1 MSLTK
6 ILNLIGGRLVEPQSG
21 EWLDNYEPATGTF
34 YSQVANSIDQDI
46 ELAVTAAT
54 KAAPGWA
61 KMPAAERSRLLFRL
75 ADLID
80 RDAAKLAEAE
90 SKDNGKTL
98 KLASAV
104 DIPRASTNFRFF
116 AGAVLGYGSQSHNA
130 PGSVNYTLRK
140 PHGVVAC
147 ISPWNLPLYLLTWK
161 IAPALAAG
169 NCVIAKPSEL
179 TPMTAFLL
187 AQLSIEAGLPP
198 GVLNIVHGLGG
209 RAGNALISH
218 PGVKAVSFTGG
229 TVTGRHIAATIAPQF
244 KKYSLEMG
252 GKNPT
257 LIFADCDY
265 ERMLPVAVRS
275 AFANQGQICLCGSRI
290 LVEDSIYDRFRE
302 DFVRETNKLKVGDPR
317 DKESDLGAVVS
328 QPHQTK
334 ILAAIETAQ
343 QEGGQILAGGSAGS
357 VPGRCENGW
366 FVQPTVIDGLSNDCS
381 TNQNEIFGPVVT
393 LQPFESAGHAIELA
407 NGTKYGLSATIW
419 SGNIDRAVSVAEEI
433 DSGVVWINDWLVRDL
448 RTPFGGMK
456 ESGVGREGGMAAF
469 DFWTE
474 PKNVGISF
482 LA

>member
-6 ILNLIGGRLVEPQSG
+6 ILNLIGGQLVEPQCG
-21 EWLDNYEPATGTF
+21 NWIDNFEPATGKV
-34 YSQVANSIDQDI
+34 YSQVPNSHEGDI
-46 ELAVTAAT
+46 EQAVAAAT
-54 KAAPGWA
+54 NAAKSWS
-61 KMPAAERSRLLFRL
+61 KLPAAERSRLLFRL
-75 ADLID
+75 AELID
-80 RDAAKLAEAE
+80 RDAAQLAEAE

-116 AGAVLGYGSQSHNA
+116 AGAVLGYGSQSHNG

-147 ISPWNLPLYLLTWK
+147 ISPWNLPIYLLTWK
-161 IAPALAAG
+161 IAPALAVG

-179 TPMTAFLL
+179 TPMTAFML

-198 GVLNIVHGLGG
+198 GVLNIVHGMGG
-209 RAGNALISH
+209 QAGNALISH
-218 PGVKAVSFTGG
+218 AGVKAVSFTGG
-229 TVTGRHIAATIAPQF
+229 TVTGRQIASTVAPQF
-244 KKYSLEMG
+244 KKFSLEMG

-257 LIFADCDY
+257 LIFANCDY
-265 ERMLPVAVRS
+265 ERMLPVVVRS

-290 LVEDSIYDRFRE
+290 LVEDSIYDRFRD
-302 DFVRETNKLKVGDPR
+302 DFVRQANLLKVGDPL
-317 DKESDLGAVVS
+317 DKATDLGAVVS

-334 ILAAIETAQ
+334 ILSAIETAK
-343 QEGGQILAGGSAGS
+343 QEGGRVLTGGSAGS
-357 VPGRCENGW
+357 VSGRCQNGW
-366 FVQPTVIDGLSNDCS
+366 FVQPTVIDGLSNECS

-393 LQPFESAGHAIELA
+393 LQPFQSTSQAVELA
-407 NGTKYGLSATIW
+407 NGTKYGLSATIF
-419 SGNIDRAVSVAEEI
+419 SSNIDRALSVAEEI
-433 DSGVVWINDWLVRDL
+433 DAGVVWINDWLVRDL

-482 LA
+482 LG

>member
-6 ILNLIGGRLVEPQSG
+6 ILNLIGGQLVEPQSG
-21 EWLDNYEPATGTF
+21 TWIDNFEPATGKV
-34 YSQVANSIDQDI
+34 YSHVANSNERDIDH
-46 ELAVTAAT
+46 AVAAATTAA
-54 KAAPGWA
+54 KRWG
-61 KMPAAERSRLLFRL
+61 KIPAAERSRLLFRL

-98 KLASAV
+98 KLASAM

-116 AGAVLGYGSQSHNA
+116 AGAVLGYGSQSHNG
-130 PGSVNYTLRK
+130 PGSVNYTLRQ

-161 IAPALAAG
+161 IAPALAVG

-179 TPMTAFLL
+179 TPMTAFIL

-198 GVLNIVHGLGG
+198 GVLNIVHGMGSQT
-209 RAGNALISH
+209 GNALISH
-218 PGVKAVSFTGG
+218 AGVKAVSFTGG
-229 TVTGRHIAATIAPQF
+229 TVTGRKIASTVAPQF
-244 KKYSLEMG
+244 KKFSLEMG

-257 LIFADCDY
+257 LVFADCDY
-265 ERMLPVAVRS
+265 ERMLPVVVRS

-290 LVEDSIYDRFRE
+290 LVEHSIYDRFRD
-302 DFVRETNKLKVGDPR
+302 DFVRQTNLLRMGDPL
-317 DKESDLGAVVS
+317 DKETDLGAVVS

-334 ILAAIETAQ
+334 ILNAIETAKR
-343 QEGGQILAGGSAGS
+343 EGGRVLTGGSAGS
-357 VPGRCENGW
+357 VAGRCQDGW
-366 FVQPTVIDGLSNDCS
+366 FVQPTVIEGLPNECS

-393 LQPFESAGHAIELA
+393 LQSFQSVSQAIDLA
-407 NGTKYGLSATIW
+407 NGTKYGLSATIF
-419 SGNIDRAVSVAEEI
+419 SGNIDRALSVAEEI
-433 DSGVVWINDWLVRDL
+433 EAGVVWINDWLVRDL

-482 LA
+482 LG

>member
-1 MSLTK
+1 MTN
-6 ILNLIGGRLVEPQSG
+6 ILNLIDGRLREPRSG
-21 EWLDNYEPATGTF
+21 KWLDNFEPATGTV
-34 YSQVANSIDQDI
+34 YAQVPDSDQDDVDQ
-46 ELAVTAAT
+46 AFAAAAQ
-54 KAAPGWA
+54 AAPGWG
-61 KMPAAERSRLLFRL
+61 KLPAAERSRLLFRL
-75 ADLID
+75 AELID
-80 RDAAKLAEAE
+80 RDAATLAAAE

-98 KLASAV
+98 KLASAM

-116 AGAVLGYGSQSHNA
+116 AGAVLGYGSQSHNG

-161 IAPALAAG
+161 IAPALAVG

-198 GVLNIVHGLGG
+198 GVLSIIHGTG
-209 RAGNALISH
+209 ATTGNSLISH
-218 PGVKAVSFTGG
+218 AGVKTVSFTGG
-229 TVTGRHIAATIAPQF
+229 TVTGRHIASTVAPQF
-244 KKYSLEMG
+244 KKLSLEMG

-265 ERMLPVAVRS
+265 ERMLPVVLRS

-290 LVEDSIYDRFRE
+290 LVERTIYDRFRG
-302 DFVRETNKLKVGDPR
+302 DFVQRTKQLKVGDPLVS
-317 DKESDLGAVVS
+317 DTDLGAVVS
-328 QPHQTK
+328 KPHQQK
-334 ILAAIETAQ
+334 ILNAIETAKL
-343 QEGGQILAGGSAGS
+343 EGGRILAGGSAAS
-357 VPGRCENGW
+357 VPGRCQQGW
-366 FVQPTVIDGLSNDCS
+366 FVQPTVIEDLPNKCS

-393 LQPFESAGHAIELA
+393 LQPFDSAQQAIELA
-407 NGTKYGLSATIW
+407 NGTRYGLSATIW
-419 SGNIDRAVSVAEEI
+419 SRNLDQAISVAEAV
-433 DSGVVWINDWLVRDL
+433 DVGVVWINDWLVRDL

-482 LA
+482 FG

>member
-6 ILNLIGGRLVEPQSG
+6 ILNLIDGKLVES
-21 EWLDNYEPATGTF
+21 ESRESIDNFEPATGAV
-34 YSQVANSIDQDI
+34 YSQVPNSNEQDI
-46 ELAVTAAT
+46 ELAVAAAT
-54 KAAPGWA
+54 NAATGWS
-61 KMPAAERSRLLFRL
+61 KMPVAERSRLLFRL
-75 ADLID
+75 AELID

-116 AGAVLGYGSQSHNA
+116 AGAVLGYGSQSHNG
-130 PGSVNYTLRK
+130 PGSVNYTLRQ

-161 IAPALAAG
+161 IAPALAVG

-198 GVLNIVHGLGG
+198 GVLNIVHGTGSQT
-209 RAGNALISH
+209 GNALISH
-218 PGVKAVSFTGG
+218 AGVKAVSFTGG
-229 TVTGRHIAATIAPQF
+229 TVTGRHIASTVAPQF
-244 KKYSLEMG
+244 KKFSLEMG

-257 LIFADCDY
+257 LVFADCDY
-265 ERMLPVAVRS
+265 DRMLPVVVRS

-290 LVEDSIYDRFRE
+290 LVEHSIYERFRD
-302 DFVRETNKLKVGDPR
+302 DFVRQTMQLKVGDPL
-317 DKESDLGAVVS
+317 DHDTDLGAVVS
-328 QPHQTK
+328 QLHQTK
-334 ILAAIETAQ
+334 ILNAIETARK
-343 QEGGQILAGGSAGS
+343 EGGQVLAGGSAGS
-357 VPGRCENGW
+357 VTGRCQNGW
-366 FVQPTVIDGLSNDCS
+366 FVQPTVIDGLSNQCS
-381 TNQNEIFGPVVT
+381 TNQNEIFGPVAT
-393 LQPFESAGHAIELA
+393 LQPFQSASQAVELA

-419 SGNIDRAVSVAEEI
+419 SRDIDLAVSVAEQV
-433 DSGVVWINDWLVRDL
+433 DVGVVWINDWLARDL

-456 ESGVGREGGMAAF
+456 ESGFGREGGMAAF

-482 LA
+482 PA

>member
-6 ILNLIGGRLVEPQSG
+6 ILNLIDGRLAEPQSG
-21 EWLDNYEPATGTF
+21 EWLDNFEPATGTV
-34 YSQVANSIDQDI
+34 YSQVANSNNADVEQ
-46 ELAVTAAT
+46 AVVSATAA
-54 KAAPGWA
+54 APAWG
-61 KMPAAERSRLLFRL
+61 KLPAAERSRLLFRL
-75 ADLID
+75 AELID

-98 KLASAV
+98 KLATAV

-116 AGAVLGYGSQSHNA
+116 AGAILGYGSQSHNG

-140 PHGVVAC
+140 PHGLVAC

-161 IAPALAAG
+161 IAPALAVG
-169 NCVIAKPSEL
+169 NSVIAKPSEL
-179 TPMTAFLL
+179 TPMTACML
-187 AQLSIEAGLPP
+187 AQLTIEAGFPP
-198 GVLNIVHGLGG
+198 GVLNIVHGLGR

-229 TVTGRHIAATIAPQF
+229 TVTGQHIAATIAPQF

-257 LIFADCDY
+257 LIFADCNY
-265 ERMLPVAVRS
+265 ERMLPVVVRS

-290 LVEDSIYDRFRE
+290 LIQDSLYERFQE
-302 DFVRETNKLKVGDPR
+302 DFVRETEKLKVGDPF
-317 DKESDLGAVVS
+317 DKATDLGAVVS

-334 ILAAIETAQ
+334 ILKAIETARD
-343 QEGGQILAGGSAGS
+343 EGGKILTGGLAGS
-357 VPGRCENGW
+357 VPGRCQSGW
-366 FVQPTVIDGLSNDCS
+366 FVQPTVIEGLSNQCA

-393 LQPFESAGHAIELA
+393 LQSFHSDTQAVELA
-407 NGTKYGLSATIW
+407 NETKYGLSATIW
-419 SGNIDRAVSVAEEI
+419 SQNIDRAVSVAEEI
-433 DSGVVWINDWLVRDL
+433 DAGVVWVNDWLVRDL

-456 ESGVGREGGMAAF
+456 DSGVGREGGMAAF

-482 LA
+482 